1 MCQIWESLQP
11 FFREIEKEIAKT
23 PKSPLFHGIFVLIK
37 FFKLIHYVFDLGSD
51 NWIVFGLIEQC
62 HFNYALFQFC
72 LRLKSL
78 LCRVFLGMKQ
88 VVKLTYLGIKRHEIK
103 PSQDYV
109 NII

>member
-37 FFKLIHYVFDLGSD
+37 FFKLIRYVFDLGSD

-62 HFNYALFQFC
+62 HYKYALIQFC
-72 LRLKSL
+72 FIWILPGLFNFGVTMKVSVTFL
-78 LCRVFLGMKQ
+78 LVLEL
-88 VVKLTYLGIKRHEIK
+88 VA
-103 PSQDYV
+103 
-109 NII
+109 

>member
-51 NWIVFGLIEQC
+51 NWIAFGLIEQC

-72 LRLKSL
+72 LVWILPGLFNFGVTMKVSVTSFLMLDLIELIVDLRL
-78 LCRVFLGMKQ
+78 
-88 VVKLTYLGIKRHEIK
+88 T
-103 PSQDYV
+103 
-109 NII
+109 